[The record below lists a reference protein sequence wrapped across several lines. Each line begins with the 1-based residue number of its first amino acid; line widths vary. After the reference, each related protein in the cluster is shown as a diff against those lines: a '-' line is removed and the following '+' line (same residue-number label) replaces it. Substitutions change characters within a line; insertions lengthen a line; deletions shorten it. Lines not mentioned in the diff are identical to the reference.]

1 MVYLR
6 SATLVPERIVN
17 PGAYPYTLPAVRALE
32 QLSLEQP
39 VTFLVGENGTGK
51 STLLEAIALAYG
63 FNPEGGSINF
73 RFQTYASHSGLGGA
87 IRLIKGTRRPR
98 DGFFLRAESF
108 YNVAT
113 NIEELDQ
120 EPGLAPSIKDAYG
133 GSLHERSHGEAFF
146 SLLCKRLFGHGLY
159 LFDEPEAALS
169 PSRQLAM
176 LTRIHDLAGMDSQ
189 FVIATHSPILMAY
202 PGAAIHLLDERG
214 ITRCAYEEVP
224 HVQLTR
230 AFLEAPE
237 RYVRRLLAD

>member
-6 SATLVPERIVN
+6 SATLVAERIEN
-17 PGAYPYTLPAVRALE
+17 PSAYPYTLPAVQSLE

-51 STLLEAIALAYG
+51 STLLEAIALAFG
-63 FNPEGGSINF
+63 FNPEGGTMNF
-73 RFQTYASHSGLGGA
+73 RFQTYDSHSGLGGA
-87 IRLIKGTRRPR
+87 LRLIRGPYRPR

-113 NIEELDQ
+113 YIEELDKQ
-120 EPGLAPSIKDAYG
+120 PVPPLKAAYG

-146 SLLCKRLFGHGLY
+146 ALLCNRLSGHGLY

-169 PSRQLAM
+169 PSRQMAM
-176 LTRIHDLAGMDSQ
+176 LTRIHDLVGLNSQ

-214 ITRCAYEEVP
+214 ITRCAYADIP

-237 RYVRRLLAD
+237 RYVRRLLTD